1 MANCAVIDSN
11 NVVINIIVAEPTDT
25 PPANCTLVEIPFCD
39 IGYIWDGTKFNP
51 PVQQVSEVVSE

>member
-25 PPANCTLVEIPFCD
+25 PPVDCKLVEIPFCD
-39 IGYIWDGTKFNP
+39 IGYVWDGVKFNP
-51 PVQQVSEVVSE
+51 PVQQVSEVASE